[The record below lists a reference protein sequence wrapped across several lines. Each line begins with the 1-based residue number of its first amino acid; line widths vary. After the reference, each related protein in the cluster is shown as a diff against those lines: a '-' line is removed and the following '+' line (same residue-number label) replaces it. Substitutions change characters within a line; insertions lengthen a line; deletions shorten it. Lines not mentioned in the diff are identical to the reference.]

1 MKADPIVQP
10 TSSFDEHTVKI
21 SGMSLNVWDVS
32 GKKSVRSLWSSYY
45 GGSKEVSVD
54 AIIWVVDS
62 ASSQEELEESK
73 RELEVQMK
81 HPVLQGKTLCIL
93 FNKCDEA
100 GARKMA
106 ELKEFFNVAQYNK
119 RNVLCFETSAKKG
132 TNVKE
137 SMKQLAK
144 SLKVEIKTPRDF
156 GEGTNNN
163 SNK

>member
-10 TSSFDEHTVKI
+10 TGSFEEHTVKI
-21 SGMSLNVWDVS
+21 AGMSLNVWDVS
-32 GKKSVRSLWSSYY
+32 GKKSVRSLWSNYY

-62 ASSQEELEESK
+62 ASSQEDLEESK
-73 RELEVQMK
+73 RELEIQMK

-93 FNKCDEA
+93 FNKCDEPN
-100 GARKMA
+100 ARKMA
-106 ELKEFFNVAQYNK
+106 ELKEFFNVAQFTK
-119 RNVLCFETSAKKG
+119 RPPVICFETSAKKG

-144 SLKVEIKTPRDF
+144 SLKVEIKTPRGDYS
-156 GEGTNNN
+156 EA
-163 SNK
+163 K